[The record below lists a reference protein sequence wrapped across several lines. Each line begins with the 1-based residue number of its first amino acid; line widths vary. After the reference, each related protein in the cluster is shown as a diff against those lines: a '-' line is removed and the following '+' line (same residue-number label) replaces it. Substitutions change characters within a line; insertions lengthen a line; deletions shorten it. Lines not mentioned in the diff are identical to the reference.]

1 MSSAALSTSARSNT
15 FNDDDRLFY
24 LFPLGTQVNEHFQN
38 VQSTRIAVP
47 VMKLFTMFASALSK
61 KEIVQVSWLASIR
74 NAAEIDS
81 IYFVAR
87 EQIWRSL
94 S

>member
-47 VMKLFTMFASALSK
+47 VMKLFTMFA
-61 KEIVQVSWLASIR
+61 
-74 NAAEIDS
+74 
-81 IYFVAR
+81 
-87 EQIWRSL
+87 
-94 S
+94 